1 MTSIRGKNKWPTS
14 FCQAGHCCFYHIL
27 STFLITGQKKGRM
40 ECIRFSW
47 KLMHIQAVW
56 YFSRKSNFFLLLI
69 PTLVFPYSFSQ
80 TCQNDFTFQIW
91 KFFFFFLT
99 DTGFWRNRE
108 QSSMAKAGRPY
119 FKRYETKITDHNVR
133 IRRFF
138 VRDYNVINSSQL
150 YWHYLFARYTCARK
164 HFSRIGAF
172 FYYFNHCSPIVSA
185 YLTYCCYGR
194 INGNVRCV
202 KSNIYSVCQSSRL
215 SVVMT
220 ERSSY
225 LSRPFLIEEFSS
237 KQISSFL

>member
-1 MTSIRGKNKWPTS
+1 MTLLSKSGKK
-14 FCQAGHCCFYHIL
+14 
-27 STFLITGQKKGRM
+27 
-40 ECIRFSW
+40 
-47 KLMHIQAVW
+47 
-56 YFSRKSNFFLLLI
+56 
-69 PTLVFPYSFSQ
+69 
-80 TCQNDFTFQIW
+80 
-91 KFFFFFLT
+91 FFLT

-172 FYYFNHCSPIVSA
+172 FYYFNHCCPIVSA

-194 INGNVRCV
+194 INGNVRRV

>member
-1 MTSIRGKNKWPTS
+1 MSKW
-14 FCQAGHCCFYHIL
+14 L
-27 STFLITGQKKGRM
+27 
-40 ECIRFSW
+40 
-47 KLMHIQAVW
+47 
-56 YFSRKSNFFLLLI
+56 YFPNLE
-69 PTLVFPYSFSQ
+69 
-80 TCQNDFTFQIW
+80 N
-91 KFFFFFLT
+91 FFFFLT

-172 FYYFNHCSPIVSA
+172 FNYFNHCCPIVSA

-194 INGNVRCV
+194 INGNVRRV
-202 KSNIYSVCQSSRL
+202 KSNIHSVCQSSRL

>member
-80 TCQNDFTFQIW
+80 TFQNDFTFQIW
-91 KFFFFFLT
+91 KKFFFFLT

-138 VRDYNVINSSQL
+138 
-150 YWHYLFARYTCARK
+150 C
-164 HFSRIGAF
+164 
-172 FYYFNHCSPIVSA
+172 
-185 YLTYCCYGR
+185 
-194 INGNVRCV
+194 
-202 KSNIYSVCQSSRL
+202 SRL
-215 SVVMT
+215 QCHKLIT
-220 ERSSY
+220 TLLTLLLRSLHLCSKTFFTNW
-225 LSRPFLIEEFSS
+225 RFFLLF
-237 KQISSFL
+237 

>member
-1 MTSIRGKNKWPTS
+1 MTNEL
-14 FCQAGHCCFYHIL
+14 L
-27 STFLITGQKKGRM
+27 S
-40 ECIRFSW
+40 
-47 KLMHIQAVW
+47 
-56 YFSRKSNFFLLLI
+56 SRSLLLLPHFEYFFDNWTKEGQNGMYPFQLKI
-69 PTLVFPYSFSQ
+69 NAYSGCLVFFTQIKLLFTAYPYSCISLQLLPNISKWLYFP
-80 TCQNDFTFQIW
+80 NLEKI
-91 KFFFFFLT
+91 FFFLT

-150 YWHYLFARYTCARK
+150 DWHYLFARYTCARK

-172 FYYFNHCSPIVSA
+172 FYYCNHCCPIVSA

-194 INGNVRCV
+194 INGNVRRV